1 MASRIQDPGHRREA
15 DVDRKRARGLAFAVL
30 AAAGLGCATTVRVDF
45 DPAEDFASYRT
56 WAWLPRDWEVPAS
69 ASDVDPELDALLRV
83 AIERELAA
91 RGFSQAGELTPD
103 FLVTYHLRIQRQ
115 LVRAIETPAM
125 QTLSNPHRD
134 GGYEVVASRPS
145 VLPYELGTL
154 VLDVAE
160 ARERQLVWRGI
171 GTRRVRTSFKR
182 RAEAVVTE
190 IFEAFPPGRGSGS

>member
-1 MASRIQDPGHRREA
+1 MGSRIQDPGHRGEA
-15 DVDRKRARGLAFAVL
+15 DVERKRARGLALAVL

-45 DPAEDFASYRT
+45 DPHEDFASYRT
-56 WAWLPRDWEVPAS
+56 WAWLPRGWEVP
-69 ASDVDPELDALLRV
+69 ASDVDPELDALLRG

-103 FLVTYHLRIQRQ
+103 FLVTYHLRIQHQ
-115 LVRAIETPAM
+115 LVRGIETPAM
-125 QTLSNPHRD
+125 QTLSSPHRD

>member
-1 MASRIQDPGHRREA
+1 MGSRIQDPGHRREA
-15 DVDRKRARGLAFAVL
+15 DVERKRARGFAFAVL
-30 AAAGLGCATTVRVDF
+30 VAAGLGCATTVRVDF
-45 DPAEDFASYRT
+45 DPDEDFARYRT
-56 WAWLPRDWEVPAS
+56 WAWLPRGWEVP
-69 ASDVDPELDALLRV
+69 ASDVDPELDALLRG

-103 FLVTYHLRIQRQ
+103 FLVTYHLRIQHQ
-115 LVRAIETPAM
+115 LVRGIETPAM
-125 QTLSNPHRD
+125 QTLSSPHRE

-160 ARERQLVWRGI
+160 ARQRQLVWRGI

-182 RAEAVVTE
+182 RAEAVVGE
-190 IFEAFPPGRGSGS
+190 IFEEFPPSSGSGS